1 MVSHSGLV
9 FNLANRPKT
18 LTIERQASPV
28 QTLNNGDIMMSER
41 SFNSNRIHKKT
52 GFTLIELLVV
62 ISIIAILMGILMPS
76 LGMARKMAQSITC
89 SSHLRTLMIAWNLYA
104 GDNDDKLVA
113 AQTGMEGRP
122 NWFSGGLSFTS
133 AAVNWDIENN
143 MTTSPLWTYVGKN
156 RKIYKC
162 PADKAEVTNNLGTW
176 VPRVRS
182 NSMSQVF
189 GYGEWLNSS
198 PSNRSQTVW
207 RTYSKL
213 TGIVHPGKTW
223 VFIDEHPNSI
233 NDAAFANACTDASV
247 PSAARII
254 DFPANYHNGA
264 CGFSFADGH
273 ALVRKWSGSKI
284 KDAEVFFGIGGGIAL
299 NVPAEDSWE
308 DVQWMAENTT
318 VRR

>member
-1 MVSHSGLV
+1 M
-9 FNLANRPKT
+9 
-18 LTIERQASPV
+18 I
-28 QTLNNGDIMMSER
+28 SEQ
-41 SFNSNRIHKKT
+41 SYKLNRIHKTT

-62 ISIIAILMGILMPS
+62 IAIIAILMGILMPS
-76 LGMARKMAQSITC
+76 LQMVKKMAQSITC
-89 SSHLRTLMIAWNLYA
+89 SSNLRSLMIAWNVYA
-104 GDNDDKLVA
+104 GDNDNKLVA
-113 AQTGMEGRP
+113 AQSGMPDRP
-122 NWFSGGLSFTS
+122 NWFSGGLSFS
-133 AAVNWDIENN
+133 SDPVNWDIENN
-143 MTTSPLWTYVGKN
+143 MTTSPLWTYVGEN

-162 PADKAEVTNNLGTW
+162 PADKAKVENNLGTV

-213 TGIVHPGKTW
+213 TGIVQPGNTW
-223 VFIDEHPNSI
+223 VFIDEHPDSI

-273 ALVRKWSGSKI
+273 ALIRKWSGSKI

-299 NVPAEDSWE
+299 NVSAEDSWE
-308 DVQWMAENTT
+308 DVQWMAANTT